1 MLELKVGA
9 STLLISRD
17 FSLTT
22 ALTKFSPEQNLNFPQ
37 PGQRIIVVGST
48 GSGKTTLAETIA
60 QRLGLVHVEIDALH
74 WDPDWREADLWV
86 FRERLSEA
94 LAGSAWVVDGNYA
107 KVRDIIWP
115 RADTLIWLEL
125 PLAVVLWRLFWRTV
139 RRVVT
144 REELWNGN
152 KETFRGAFFSK
163 DSLLV
168 YVFKSRK
175 KHRQTYPDLFRQPEY
190 SHLRL
195 IHFRTA
201 AQVESWL
208 DTLIAR

>member
-1 MLELKVGA
+1 MMTE
-9 STLLISRD
+9 
-17 FSLTT
+17 
-22 ALTKFSPEQNLNFPQ
+22 TKLSPYANNAFPQ
-37 PGQRIIVVGST
+37 PGQRIAVVGST
-48 GSGKTTLAETIA
+48 GSGKTTLAEAIA
-60 QRLGLVHVEIDALH
+60 QHLRLVHVEIDALH
-74 WDPDWREADLWV
+74 WNPDWREADIEV

-94 LAGSAWVVDGNYA
+94 LAGPAWVVDGNYA
-107 KVRDIIWP
+107 KARDIIWP

-125 PLAVVLWRLFWRTV
+125 PLAVVLWRLFWRTL
-139 RRVVT
+139 RRVAT

-175 KHRQTYPDLFRQPEY
+175 KHRQTYPDSFQQPEY

-195 IHFRTA
+195 IHFRTT
-201 AQVESWL
+201 AQVKSWL
-208 DTLIAR
+208 DTLIPNE

>member
-1 MLELKVGA
+1 MMTDTKLNN
-9 STLLISRD
+9 
-17 FSLTT
+17 
-22 ALTKFSPEQNLNFPQ
+22 ALPQ
-37 PGQRIIVVGST
+37 PGQRIAIVGST
-48 GSGKTTLAETIA
+48 GSGKTTLAEAIA
-60 QRLGLVHVEIDALH
+60 QRLGLPHVEIDALH
-74 WDPDWREADLWV
+74 WDPGWREADPLV
-86 FRERLSEA
+86 FRKRLSEA
-94 LAGSAWVVDGNYA
+94 LAGPAWVVDGNYA

-125 PLAVVLWRLFWRTV
+125 PLVVVLWRLFWRTL

-152 KETFRGAFFSK
+152 KETFRGAFFSQ

-175 KHRQTYPDLFRQPEY
+175 KHRQTYPDLFQQPEY

-195 IHFRTA
+195 IHFRTT
-201 AQVESWL
+201 AQVKSWL
-208 DTLIAR
+208 DTLIAK

>member
-1 MLELKVGA
+1 MMTEMKLVPNA
-9 STLLISRD
+9 NN
-17 FSLTT
+17 
-22 ALTKFSPEQNLNFPQ
+22 AFPQ
-37 PGQRIIVVGST
+37 PGQRIAIVGST
-48 GSGKTTLAETIA
+48 GSGKTTLAEAIA
-60 QRLGLVHVEIDALH
+60 QRLGLPHVEIDALH
-74 WDPDWREADLWV
+74 WDSGWHEADIV
-86 FRERLSEA
+86 IFRERLSEA
-94 LAGSAWVVDGNYA
+94 LAGPAWVVDGNYA

-125 PLAVVLWRLFWRTV
+125 PLAVVLWRLFWRTL

-152 KETFRGAFFSK
+152 KETFRGAFFSQ

-175 KHRQTYPDLFRQPEY
+175 KHRQTYPDLFQQPEY

-195 IHFRTA
+195 IHFRTT
-201 AQVESWL
+201 AQVKSWL
-208 DTLIAR
+208 DTLIAT

>member
-1 MLELKVGA
+1 MMAE
-9 STLLISRD
+9 
-17 FSLTT
+17 
-22 ALTKFSPEQNLNFPQ
+22 TKWFPNANNAFPQ
-37 PGQRIIVVGST
+37 PGKRIAVVGST
-48 GSGKTTLAETIA
+48 GSGKTTLAEAIA
-60 QRLGLVHVEIDALH
+60 QSLGLAHVEIDALH
-74 WDPDWREADLWV
+74 WDPGWREADLLV

-94 LAGSAWVVDGNYA
+94 LAGPAWVVDGNYA

-125 PLAVVLWRLFWRTV
+125 PLTVVLWRLFRRTV

-175 KHRQTYPDLFRQPEY
+175 KHRQTYPDLFRQPEN

-201 AQVESWL
+201 AQVKSWL
-208 DTLIAR
+208 DTLIPNEWVGPQTS

>member
-1 MLELKVGA
+1 MMTEMKLVPNA
-9 STLLISRD
+9 HD
-17 FSLTT
+17 
-22 ALTKFSPEQNLNFPQ
+22 AFPQ
-37 PGQRIIVVGST
+37 PGQRIAIVGST
-48 GSGKTTLAETIA
+48 GSGKTTLAEAIA
-60 QRLGLVHVEIDALH
+60 QRLGLPHVEIDALH
-74 WDPDWREADLWV
+74 WDPGWRETDIV
-86 FRERLSEA
+86 IFRKRLSEA
-94 LAGSAWVVDGNYA
+94 LTGPAWVVDGNYA

-125 PLAVVLWRLFWRTV
+125 PLAVVLWRLFWRTL

-152 KETFRGAFFSK
+152 KETFRGAFFSQ

-175 KHRQTYPDLFRQPEY
+175 KHRQTYPDLFQQPEY

-195 IHFRTA
+195 IHFRTT
-201 AQVESWL
+201 AQVKSWL
-208 DTLIAR
+208 DTLIAK